1 MNQEEKQNKRPFAEV
16 PYLSFAGPEDE
27 IEEKNSPAGGDQNL
41 NESES
46 APDVHTQALR
56 SIKEDERKKLKKT
69 VDTLTERGFF
79 VSDMVFSSGLA
90 EQIRTPILDW
100 PSRTDDAINLNHL
113 LREARNF
120 RVSLSETNP
129 EQATLPNLEPV
140 EKALESAFEVIGSLT
155 DAQFGEFL
163 YSDYF
168 QQQQVFQRL
177 LGELVDQ
184 SLIPREDHD
193 NVGKP
198 ERIADRLNGRLRN
211 LFSQPNSNLGAN
223 SAIHEYLP
231 EFDLQPLDHMLW
243 VVANVLLDDTPL
255 SNQEKGIIRAVA
267 LLHDLEKAVMSKG
280 PFHPDIG
287 ATIARSLLLHL
298 HSQMPVDYP
307 LDQVDAI
314 CRFISI
320 HHLVERV
327 FTPASDGQQ
336 QLFTTVATDKR
347 TDLFGKDLLE
357 RMQSTQNQ
365 AMGDFQIGRR
375 HEVNDLDHVKESA
388 SLLNLLQLF
397 ELIAHT
403 NKLQTTQI
411 TITSIREWVRGQSV
425 ISKNQ
430 LIGMIRMVEA
440 DLVTTDKNPDLI
452 QGRLD
457 QLKILERGLLAL
469 SEVGVAEGR

>member
-1 MNQEEKQNKRPFAEV
+1 MNHEEKQGQRSFGEV
-16 PYLSFAGPEDE
+16 PYLSFASPEDQTAK
-27 IEEKNSPAGGDQNL
+27 KNSPAGGDQNL
-41 NESES
+41 NESEP
-46 APDVHTQALR
+46 AQDDHAQALQ
-56 SIKEDERKKLKKT
+56 SIKELERKQLKQTISKL
-69 VDTLTERGFF
+69 VERAFF
-79 VSDMVFSSGLA
+79 VSDIVFSSGLA

-100 PSRTDDAINLNHL
+100 PSRTEDAINLNHL

-120 RVSLSETNP
+120 RTSLSETNP

-140 EKALESAFEVIGSLT
+140 EKAPESAFEVIGSLT
-155 DAQFGEFL
+155 DTQFGEFL
-163 YSDYF
+163 YSDYL
-168 QQQQVFQRL
+168 QQQQVFQRS

-193 NVGKP
+193 DVGEP
-198 ERIADRLNGRLRN
+198 ERIAHRLDGRLRN

-223 SAIHEYLP
+223 SGIHEHLP
-231 EFDLQPLDHMLW
+231 EFDLQPLEHMLW

-287 ATIARSLLLHL
+287 AAIARSLLLHL
-298 HSQMPVDYP
+298 HSQLPVDYP

-336 QLFTTVATDKR
+336 KLFATVSTDKR
-347 TDLFGKDLLE
+347 TDLFGNDLLE

-411 TITSIREWVRGQSV
+411 TIVSIRDWVRGQSV

-452 QGRLD
+452 QGRLE

-469 SEVGVAEGR
+469 SEVGVTEGR